1 MLAVTQETRRRQR
14 ATLFTFF
21 LPWVRAPE
29 TLWLGWNLL
38 APSVHQIS
46 LVFGIYREEPWMC
59 DTSSTMVV
67 ADQTLVARAVVSQ
80 FAIKSELDGNFV
92 LLFEVAPT
100 NFFSL
105 CLSMAEA

>member
-1 MLAVTQETRRRQR
+1 
-14 ATLFTFF
+14 
-21 LPWVRAPE
+21 
-29 TLWLGWNLL
+29 
-38 APSVHQIS
+38 
-46 LVFGIYREEPWMC
+46 MC

-80 FAIKSELDGNFV
+80 FAIKSELDGNFF

-105 CLSMAEA
+105 SLNGGGLALCYGSTDVTKMRGYTLMVSGWWPTLHQVDGGRGEVKTVAEGGLQYLDRT

>member
-1 MLAVTQETRRRQR
+1 
-14 ATLFTFF
+14 
-21 LPWVRAPE
+21 
-29 TLWLGWNLL
+29 
-38 APSVHQIS
+38 
-46 LVFGIYREEPWMC
+46 MC

-80 FAIKSELDGNFV
+80 FAIKSELDRNFV